1 MINYSK
7 NFEVL
12 WVDVDLNGH
21 LQHTAYSRYA
31 TNVRVGF
38 FKDYLGTD
46 FMDLNQEDVGPIIIR
61 EFIEYKKEVR
71 LSEIITIDL
80 TIAGVTQSYS
90 RWLIRHHIYV
100 HGEIACIIN
109 IEGSWLHLKR
119 RKMVLPGDRIKN
131 SFDKILKTEDFKVLG
146 RRDRLSMKL

>member
-31 TNVRVGF
+31 TNVRLGF
-38 FKDYLGTD
+38 FKDHLGNEFT
-46 FMDLNQEDVGPIIIR
+46 DLNEQNVGPIVIR
-61 EFIEYKKEVR
+61 EFIEYRKEVR
-71 LSEIITIDL
+71 LNEIITIDL
-80 TIAGVTQSYS
+80 ALAGITESYS

-100 HGEIACIIN
+100 HKEIACVIN
-109 IEGSWLHLKR
+109 MEGSWLHLKR
-119 RKMVLPGDRIKN
+119 RKMVLPGDEIKS
-131 SFDKILKTEDFKVLG
+131 SFDKILKTEDFKVMG